1 MLLLISAEVTAFWP
15 RHILLPEVQSTAY
28 FVTPCHL
35 VNFRESVVVWLV
47 SRWPRLFL
55 LESSVSIKV
64 IKFNKAMSPINW
76 KSVWLFPSIGTSSMS
91 DYYSKGLSSSK
102 RTGNPLRPRLRSS
115 LHRIYNF
122 IILV

>member
-1 MLLLISAEVTAFWP
+1 MISANAEVTTFWP

-35 VNFRESVVVWLV
+35 VNFRESVVAWLV

-64 IKFNKAMSPINW
+64 IKFNKAMSPISW
-76 KSVWLFPSIGTSSMS
+76 KSVRLFPSIGTSSMS
-91 DYYSKGLSSSK
+91 DHCSKGLSSSK
-102 RTGNPLRPRLRSS
+102 RRGNPLRLRLRSS
-115 LHRIYNF
+115 LHQIYNF
-122 IILV
+122 LILV